1 MKYLSRILLLTVVL
15 LIVFVNKKQMN
26 KKQIIEKLKIDEE
39 YYGEFG
45 NQFLSNS
52 HVGRLLKD
60 PLRAFEP
67 SKPSPA
73 FLVGGYF
80 HTCILEPDKIDKYKV
95 VKSTT
100 RNTKEYKDVS
110 GGELCLLQHEVDQ
123 IELMREKVM
132 ANDICA
138 DLIMG
143 TDGKL
148 NDFEVPMI
156 TELFGN
162 KWKGKADIVNHN
174 EKLVIDLKTTADI
187 EKFKWSASKYNYD
200 SQAYIYNKLF
210 GYEMLFIVIDKNT
223 HQIGMFDCSP
233 EFYQKGE
240 EKVRK
245 ASEAYDLFYK
255 TKDFDPK
262 QYFIRRTL

>member
-1 MKYLSRILLLTVVL
+1 
-15 LIVFVNKKQMN
+15 MN
-26 KKQIIEKLKIDEE
+26 KEKILQRLCNDED

-52 HVGRLLKD
+52 HVGKLLKD

-73 FLVGGYF
+73 FLSGGYF
-80 HTCILEPDKIDKYKV
+80 HTCILEPNKLDKFKV

-100 RNTKEYKDVS
+100 RNTKAYKDVA
-110 GGELCLLQHEVDQ
+110 GGELCLLQHEVDT

-132 ANDICA
+132 DNDICK
-138 DLIMG
+138 DLITLG
-143 TDGKL
+143 DVEYEK
-148 NDFEVPMI
+148 PMV
-156 TELFGN
+156 EKMFGN
-162 KWKGKADIVNHN
+162 TWKGKADIVNHD
-174 EKLVIDLKTTADI
+174 EKLVIDLKTTGDI
-187 EKFKWSASKYNYD
+187 DKFQWSASKFNYD
-200 SQAYIYNKLF
+200 SQAYIYSKLF
-210 GYEMLFIVIDKNT
+210 GYEFLFIVIDKNT

-233 EFYQKGE
+233 QFYERGE
-240 EKVRK
+240 DKVRK

-262 QYFIRRTL
+262 QYFISKTL

>member
-1 MKYLSRILLLTVVL
+1 
-15 LIVFVNKKQMN
+15 MN
-26 KKQIIEKLKIDEE
+26 KEQVLQKLCNDED

-45 NQFLSNS
+45 NQYLSNS
-52 HVGRLLKD
+52 HVGKLLKD
-60 PLRAFEP
+60 PLRAFEQ

-73 FLVGGYF
+73 FLIGGYF
-80 HTCILEPDKIDKYKV
+80 HTCILEPNKIDKYKV

-100 RNTKEYKDVS
+100 RNTKAYKDVA
-110 GGELCLLQHEVDQ
+110 GGELCLLQHEVDT
-123 IELMREKVM
+123 IELMRDKVM

-148 NDFEVPMI
+148 NDFEVPMV

-162 KWKGKADIVNHN
+162 QWKGKADIVNHE
-174 EKLVIDLKTTADI
+174 EKLIIDLKTTADI
-187 EKFKWSASKYNYD
+187 DKFQWSASKYNYD
-200 SQAYIYNKLF
+200 SQAYIYSKLF
-210 GYEMLFIVIDKNT
+210 GYEFLFIVIDKAT
-223 HQIGMFDCSP
+223 HKIGMFDCSP
-233 EFYQKGE
+233 EFYARGE
-240 EKVRK
+240 DKVRK

-262 QYFIRRTL
+262 QYFISKTL